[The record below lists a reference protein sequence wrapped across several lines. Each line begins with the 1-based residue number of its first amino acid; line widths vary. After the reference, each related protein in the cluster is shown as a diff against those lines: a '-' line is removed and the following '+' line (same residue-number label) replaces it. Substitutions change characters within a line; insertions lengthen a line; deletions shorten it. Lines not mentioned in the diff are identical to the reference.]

1 MKKFISFN
9 LILLLI
15 CIVAIGCQPQN
26 AKDNIS
32 MLNLNKVKEISI
44 LNSNGFDEKS
54 STPIVSYTDKE
65 TINTLVEV
73 INSAT
78 EQEGIVNMVEP
89 NYNLSIIYKD
99 YNKEEFYLW
108 LVEGQIGT
116 LMRVKDNHTIYLLS
130 EEMSY
135 KLYDLIR

>member
-1 MKKFISFN
+1 
-9 LILLLI
+9 
-15 CIVAIGCQPQN
+15 
-26 AKDNIS
+26 